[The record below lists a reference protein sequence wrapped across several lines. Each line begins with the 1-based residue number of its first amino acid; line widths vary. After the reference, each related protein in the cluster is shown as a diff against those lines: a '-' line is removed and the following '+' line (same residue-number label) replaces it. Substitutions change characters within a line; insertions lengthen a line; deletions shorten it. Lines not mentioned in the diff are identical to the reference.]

1 MIDLHCHLLP
11 GLDDGPPDLETA
23 LQMARLA
30 VADGV
35 EVAACTPHILPG
47 VYHNTGPQIL
57 AATNALRRALADAG
71 IRLELISGADAHM
84 TPAFVSKLDAGEILT
99 LGQSRYVLIELPR
112 HVAPIRME
120 AFFFDILDAGYV
132 PILTHPERLIW
143 ICDRYTMIERLAFSG
158 VWMQITAGSL
168 TGRFGSRARYW
179 AERMLA
185 EGIVHILA
193 SDAHDALRRPPDLS
207 RGWEAAARWVGHCQA
222 THLVSTR
229 PRGVIKNE
237 APSNLPLPF
246 ASVAAS
252 FSRRA

>member
-1 MIDLHCHLLP
+1 
-11 GLDDGPPDLETA
+11 
-23 LQMARLA
+23 MAHLA

-35 EVAACTPHILPG
+35 EIAACTPHILPG
-47 VYHNTGPQIL
+47 VYHNTGPQII
-57 AATNALRRALADAG
+57 AATNVLRRALADAG

-120 AFFFDILDAGYV
+120 PFFFDILDAAYV

-143 ICDRYTMIERLAFSG
+143 IEDRYAAIKRLASSG
-158 VWMQITAGSL
+158 VWMQITSGSL
-168 TGRFGSRARYW
+168 IGKFGRHARYW

-193 SDAHDALRRPPDLS
+193 SDAHDAIRRPPDLS

-229 PRGVIKNE
+229 PRGVIKNV
-237 APSNLPLPF
+237 APSNLPLPSDSI
-246 ASVAAS
+246 ASS

>member
-1 MIDLHCHLLP
+1 
-11 GLDDGPPDLETA
+11 
-23 LQMARLA
+23 MARLA

-57 AATNALRRALADAG
+57 AATNALRRAVADAG
-71 IRLELISGADAHM
+71 IRLELINGADAHM

-193 SDAHDALRRPPDLS
+193 SDAHDAQSVSVTYHLADLIGATERRRAVNFTS
-207 RGWEAAARWVGHCQA
+207 RAAALRKMAKQKIH
-222 THLVSTR
+222 
-229 PRGVIKNE
+229 IK
-237 APSNLPLPF
+237 
-246 ASVAAS
+246 
-252 FSRRA
+252 SRLNR